1 MSGTGGGLGSVPSSR
16 LTRILQEKAESLK
29 KRRQLADQA
38 TAEVEDRLKLLEEI
52 GVKLSET
59 PERISKLREL
69 TRKSDWDAVEVH
81 AREFVAYI
89 QSSVAPALEER
100 RTIVV
105 TRAKALAGAH
115 APLPADTPALIE
127 QLEGTPIAEELPV
140 AVERIA
146 GLFRIVRQGQT
157 DLSAKLRERAR
168 AVAKWAG
175 VPEDQIGPLDVRFR
189 QAIAPI
195 SEGNVAEALEH
206 LAGEFRGQVPAAVER
221 RELSRAAGQSLLLA
235 ARDLGSPHASLDA
248 ALAADQGASPLEWD
262 ETVPAIERA
271 SADVGEE
278 LRGKVQAA
286 IGSLR
291 ATLESLKGS
300 GTDVAGGIVEVEE
313 LLGQVPGATPT
324 ELPQLLTKARQV
336 TEEPV
341 VGIVAGLL
349 DEVRP
354 KLVEARWLG
363 RDASDVFAA
372 MNRAREALRLKIY
385 SEALAASQEAM
396 DRASQLTGDLE
407 TAREE
412 AESLRQL
419 LDRLTALQVPVQPFY
434 EPLRAA
440 QERLEKFEVG
450 PAREA
455 NRETMRRIG
464 RTAVQHLEGT
474 VERVGRLVDLARE
487 RGFLPSSS
495 EGSLAKAREALA
507 DGALADAGEMLA
519 STEVELRTAAGPYVA
534 RVVEELERGFG
545 EIHDEALVAPA
556 RRLLADADVTLRV
569 KGDLLGSLES
579 LKRAER
585 EFAAVFAA
593 HASSLVEALE
603 EEGRALE
610 AMGGAGDE
618 IQRQIDEVQQI
629 FNMGEFVKASRASQ
643 EIRTRAQQQQLIRSE
658 ESVSHAKLALV
669 ELGKMGLDTTQL
681 RARFDKAQDAA
692 REHRYAE
699 AYQAAR
705 AVEEE
710 ATEVRQAAEAIV
722 DGLQKAGELWQ
733 SLKDDGISVDG
744 YREPIRETRLAYQS
758 LDFAGAKAKLRSI
771 EEALTTERASAS
783 AARRFTT
790 VDLLLEDAQRLG
802 LTTEVYQTEVE
813 RGRAALAA
821 GDPRK
826 ALELATAAQESL
838 LQLLRPVLEES
849 VRSLE
854 QELDIAR
861 AAGIDTAAVI
871 EDLGEARRGLA
882 GPVPTGVASRIESV
896 RSRLIETRGFLEQ
909 AERAVKRAR
918 EAFAEAEIVR
928 AATGGLQERLAEVE
942 GHLGKKQYARAIEL
956 GGPLERELIQAT
968 HNHVAK
974 VLANL
979 QGMVVHVR
987 QDGSQTT
994 IAENLLTRARQA
1006 LEEGRAIEA
1015 LTLAAQSEGE
1025 IERVELQ
1032 TQVARA
1038 ALETVERKLAEA
1050 EHDGVRA
1057 PTATAHVA
1065 KAKHAYQQKQ
1075 YPNVFELALEAA
1087 DQLGLAREQQRRTR
1101 DALDAADRQVKEAL
1115 ELGAEIDEVLATLE
1129 KARKLAQ
1136 SGEYPNATHTAR
1148 EAADMA
1154 RWAVERLYAGSFASV
1169 HSLVETMTS
1178 AGAGRNEA
1186 VEAAVAE
1193 AESAIPAREWKRASD
1208 ALDRA
1213 RASAHESLDRLLDAR
1228 RRDLESVY
1236 EAHLEPGGP
1245 EAETRAQAQLGIEE
1259 ARERREYGLALQRLS
1274 EEEARARLGRVATLE
1289 RSVRLLKERLWVGE
1303 KLGLDT
1309 TPVMELF
1316 SEAKLALEAGKYAS
1330 VETNV
1335 RQGNERLAD
1344 LVEQKLAE
1352 RRRSVE
1358 SELVFARD
1366 GLNVTLG
1373 NLGERLASVEGR
1385 VQSGE
1390 LVEAA
1395 QTLLAV
1401 EEELNKRKAL
1411 HRELLNIHYLIDTAL
1426 AKAAERHEDT
1436 TDARKLL
1443 DESIRTRAE
1452 DYQKALEKAREALKL
1467 LQGPTKPPESPP
1479 TAFWP
1484 FRRPNP
1490 ERGRGAPGVRE
1501 EP

>member
-52 GVKLSET
+52 GVNLSET
-59 PERISKLREL
+59 PERITKLREL
-69 TRKSDWDAVEVH
+69 TRKSDWEAVELTG
-81 AREFVAYI
+81 RDFVAYI
-89 QSSVAPALEER
+89 QRSVAPALEER
-100 RTIVV
+100 RTIVLE
-105 TRAKALAGAH
+105 RARALQKAN
-115 APLPADTPALIE
+115 APLPADAPALID
-127 QLEGTPIAEELPV
+127 QLAATTITDELPV

-146 GLFRIVRQGQT
+146 SLFRVVRQSQT
-157 DLSAKLRERAR
+157 EFSLQLRERAR

-175 VPEDQIGPLDVRFR
+175 VPDEQMTTLDGRFR

-195 SEGNVAEALEH
+195 GEGKVDEALEQ
-206 LAGEFRGQVPAAVER
+206 LNGEIRGQVPAAIER
-221 RELSRAAGQSLLLA
+221 RELVRAAGQSILLA
-235 ARDLGSPHASLDA
+235 ARDLGSAHATLDS
-248 ALAADQGASPLEWD
+248 ALATDQGAPALQWD

-278 LRGKVQAA
+278 LRGRVQGAV
-286 IGSLR
+286 STLK
-291 ATLESLKGS
+291 ATLESLRGS
-300 GTDVAGGIVEVEE
+300 GTDVSGGLVEVEE
-313 LLGQVPGATPT
+313 LLGQVPGASPA

-363 RDASDVFAA
+363 RDASEVFAA

-396 DRASQLTGDLE
+396 DRASRLTEDLE
-407 TAREE
+407 GAREE
-412 AESLRQL
+412 AESLRGL
-419 LDRLTALQVPVQPFY
+419 LDRLSALQVPVQPYY

-440 QERLEKFEVG
+440 QDRIEKFEVG

-455 NRETMRRIG
+455 IRETMRRLG
-464 RTAVQHLEGT
+464 RTALEHLELLADRVAKI
-474 VERVGRLVDLARE
+474 VEVARE
-487 RGFLPSSS
+487 RGFLPAGT
-495 EGSLAKAREALA
+495 EASLAKARQTLA
-507 DGALADAGEMLA
+507 DGALADAGELLA
-519 STEVELRTAAGPYVA
+519 ACEVELRTAAGPYVA
-534 RVVEELERGFG
+534 RVVEELEHGFG
-545 EIHDEALVAPA
+545 EIHDDALVAPA
-556 RRLLADADVTLRV
+556 RRLLADADVSLRV
-569 KGDLLGSLES
+569 KEDVVASLES

-643 EIRTRAQQQQLIRSE
+643 EIRTRAQQQQLVRSE

-669 ELGKMGLDTTQL
+669 ELGKMGLDTAVL
-681 RARFDKAQDAA
+681 RERFDKAQDAA
-692 REHRYAE
+692 REHRFAE
-699 AYQAAR
+699 AFQTAK

-710 ATEVRQAAEAIV
+710 ASEMRRTAEAIV
-722 DGLQKAGELWQ
+722 EGLQRAGDLWQ
-733 SLKDDGISVDG
+733 GLKDDGVPVDT
-744 YREPIRETRLAYQS
+744 YREQIRETRLAYQA
-758 LDFAGAKAKLRSI
+758 LDFAGAKAKLRSL
-771 EEALTTERASAS
+771 EDVLATERASS
-783 AARRFTT
+783 NAARRFTT
-790 VDLLLEDAQRLG
+790 VELLLEDAQRLG
-802 LTTEVYQTEVE
+802 LTTDVYRAEVD
-813 RGRAALAA
+813 RGRAALTA

-826 ALELATAAQESL
+826 ALEVAEGAQETL
-838 LQLLRPVLEES
+838 LQLLRPVLEEN

-861 AAGIDTAAVI
+861 AAGVDTTTVV
-871 EDLGEARRGLA
+871 EELGDARRGLA
-882 GPVPTGVASRIESV
+882 TPIPTGVAVRIETV
-896 RSRLIETRGFLEQ
+896 RARLIETRGFLEQ
-909 AERAVKRAR
+909 AERAVKRSR

-928 AATGGLQERLAEVE
+928 AANPGLQQRLAEVE
-942 GHLGKKQYARAIEL
+942 SYLGRKQYARAIEL

-974 VLANL
+974 TLANL

-987 QDGSQTT
+987 QEGSPTT
-994 IAENLLTRARQA
+994 VAENLLSRARQA

-1032 TQVARA
+1032 TTIARA
-1038 ALETVERKLAEA
+1038 ALETVEAKLGEA

-1057 PTATAHVA
+1057 PMAIEHVR
-1065 KAKHAYQQKQ
+1065 KAKHAFEQKQ
-1075 YPNVFELALEAA
+1075 FPSVFELALEAT
-1087 DQLGLAREQQRRTR
+1087 DQLAASREQQRRAR
-1101 DALDAADRQVKEAL
+1101 DALDGADRQVKEAL
-1115 ELGAEIDEVLATLE
+1115 ELGADVDEVLQSLE
-1129 KARKLAQ
+1129 KARHHSQA
-1136 SGEYPNATHTAR
+1136 GEYPSATHTAR

-1154 RWAVERLYAGSFASV
+1154 RWAVERLYAGSFASI
-1169 HSLVETMTS
+1169 HSLVETMTA
-1178 AGAGRNEA
+1178 AGTGRNEA

-1193 AESAIPAREWKRASD
+1193 AETAIPAREWKRASD

-1213 RASAHESLDRLLDAR
+1213 RVAAYESLDRLLDAR
-1228 RRDLESVY
+1228 RRDLDSIY
-1236 EAHLEPGGP
+1236 DPNLDPAGP
-1245 EAETRAQAQLGIEE
+1245 EAEARAQAQLGIQD
-1259 ARERREYGLALQRLS
+1259 ARERREYPLAVQRIT
-1274 EEEARARLGRVATLE
+1274 EEEARARLGRIATLE
-1289 RSVRLLKERLWVGE
+1289 RSVHLLKERVWVGE

-1316 SEAKLALEAGKYAS
+1316 SEAKIALEAGKYAS
-1330 VETNV
+1330 VEANV
-1335 RQGNERLAD
+1335 RQGNERLAN
-1344 LVEQKLAE
+1344 LVEARLAE

-1358 SELVFARD
+1358 TELLFARD

-1373 NLGERLASVEGR
+1373 TLPERLGSVEGL

-1390 LVEAA
+1390 LVEGAR
-1395 QTLLAV
+1395 TLLAV
-1401 EEELNKRKAL
+1401 EEELNQRKAL
-1411 HRELLNIHYLIDTAL
+1411 HRELLNIHYLIDSAL
-1426 AKAAERHEDT
+1426 SKASERHIDT

-1443 DESIRTRAE
+1443 EESIRTRAE
-1452 DYQKALEKAREALKL
+1452 DYQKALDKAREALKL
-1467 LQGPTKPPESPP
+1467 LQGQPKPAETT

-1484 FRRPNP
+1484 FKRPNP
-1490 ERGRGAPGVRE
+1490 
-1501 EP
+1501 